1 MLDEIRLR
9 KCVSEEVNYLNHDT
23 FSKIL
28 SSLKSSIEPTVYH
41 PIRKIYIPEF
51 YH

>member
-1 MLDEIRLR
+1 MLDEIKLR
-9 KCVSEEVNYLNHDT
+9 KCVSEDVENLNHDL

-28 SSLKSSIEPTVYH
+28 SSLRSSIQPTVYH
-41 PIRKIYIPEF
+41 PIRKVYIPEF